1 MFPGTQG
8 GPLEHIIAAK
18 AICFGEARKPEFKAY
33 GEQVVKNAAVL
44 AEGLKAEGFRLVS
57 GGTDN
62 HLMLVDVRNFNI
74 TGKEIERRLDECFIT
89 VNKNA
94 IPNDPEKPFV
104 TSGIR
109 VGTPAATTRGLKEE
123 DMMEIARIMGMV
135 ARDFEGNKAA
145 AQEAVVALTKKYPI
159 YE

>member
-1 MFPGTQG
+1 M
-8 GPLEHIIAAK
+8 
-18 AICFGEARKPEFKAY
+18 
-33 GEQVVKNAAVL
+33 KN
-44 AEGLKAEGFRLVS
+44 GFRLVS

-62 HLMLVDVRNFNI
+62 HLCLVDVRNFHI
-74 TGKEIERRLDECFIT
+74 TGKEFEHRLDEVQIT

-109 VGTPAATTRGLKEE
+109 VGTPAVTSRGFKEPE
-123 DMMEIARIMGMV
+123 MVKIAKWMAMV
-135 ARDFEGNKAA
+135 AQDFEGSA
-145 AQEAVVALTKKYPI
+145 AQVRAEVDELCRQFPI